1 MYFLTF
7 TFVSIF
13 AAINGGNFHLII
25 TTMRL
30 AKKVFLLASTLTLV
44 ASCGTQSSKNDFS
57 SVRLSGAGASFPAK
71 IYTRW
76 FKDLANEGGP
86 KVNYQAVGSGS
97 GRKAFIDETVNF
109 GASDDPMKDKDI
121 AKVTRGLV
129 QIPMVG
135 GTIAFGY
142 NYDCDLKLTQEQAV
156 QVAMGMIKDWK
167 ELGCPAGKLTWV
179 HRSDGSGTTKAFTNS
194 MEAFSKTWTLGT
206 GKSVK
211 WPAGVGAKGNSGVA
225 GVIQNTPGA
234 IGYVNQ
240 SYIKGDVKAAALQN
254 LSGEFVTPNNESG
267 AIALNGIT
275 LDENLAGK
283 NPNPTAK
290 GAYPIATLTWILAYE
305 TGNGEN
311 TEAIQEVFNILLSD
325 EYQNKASS
333 LGFVP
338 LNGDILEKSRD
349 AVGRIGR

>member
-1 MYFLTF
+1 M
-7 TFVSIF
+7 SIF
-13 AAINGGNFHLII
+13 KKTLILSSAISLILSPSA
-25 TTMRL
+25 M
-30 AKKVFLLASTLTLV
+30 AS
-44 ASCGTQSSKNDFS
+44 K
-57 SVRLSGAGASFPAK
+57 RLSGAGASFPSK

-76 FKDLANEGGP
+76 FFDLAKSGGP
-86 KVNYQAVGSGS
+86 RVNYQAVGSGS
-97 GRKAFIDETVNF
+97 GRKAFIDETVDF
-109 GASDDPMKDKDI
+109 GASDDPMKEADI
-121 AKVTRGLV
+121 KKVTRGLV

-156 QVAMGMIKDWK
+156 QVAMGMISDWQ
-167 ELGCPAGKLTWV
+167 EVGCAPGKLTWT

-240 SYIKGDVKAAALQN
+240 SYIKGNVKAAALQN
-254 LSGEFVTPNNESG
+254 LSGEYVKPTVEAG
-267 AIALNGIT
+267 AKALNGIT

-290 GAYPIATLTWILAYE
+290 GAYPIASLTWILAYE
-305 TGNGEN
+305 EGNGRN
-311 TEAIQEVFNILLSD
+311 TKAIKEAFNTLLSD
-325 EYQNKASS
+325 EYQDKAPS

-338 LNGDILEKSRD
+338 LKGEILEKSRA
-349 AVGRIGR
+349 AVKRIGK

>member
-1 MYFLTF
+1 M
-7 TFVSIF
+7 SIF
-13 AAINGGNFHLII
+13 KKTLILSSAISLILSPSA
-25 TTMRL
+25 M
-30 AKKVFLLASTLTLV
+30 AS
-44 ASCGTQSSKNDFS
+44 K
-57 SVRLSGAGASFPAK
+57 RLSGAGASFPSK

-76 FKDLANEGGP
+76 FFDLAKSGGP
-86 KVNYQAVGSGS
+86 RVNYQAVGSGS

-142 NYDCDLKLTQEQAV
+142 NYDCDLKLSQEKAV

-167 ELGCPAGKLTWV
+167 ELGCKPGKLTWT

-194 MEAFSKTWTLGT
+194 MEAFSRTWTLGT

-211 WPAGVGAKGNSGVA
+211 WPSGVGAKGNSGVA

-240 SYIKGDVKAAALQN
+240 SYIKGNVKAAALQN
-254 LSGEFVTPNNESG
+254 LSGEFLKPSVEAG
-267 AIALNGIT
+267 AKALNGIT

-290 GAYPIATLTWILAYE
+290 GAYPIASLTWILAYE
-305 TGNGEN
+305 EGNGRN
-311 TEAIQEVFNILLSD
+311 TKAIKQAFNTLLSD
-325 EYQNKASS
+325 EYQDKAPS

-338 LNGDILEKSRD
+338 LKGDILEKSRA
-349 AVGRIGR
+349 AVKRIGK

>member
-1 MYFLTF
+1 M
-7 TFVSIF
+7 SI
-13 AAINGGNFHLII
+13 
-25 TTMRL
+25 
-30 AKKVFLLASTLTLV
+30 AKKALLFTSALALIAGPSVTAST
-44 ASCGTQSSKNDFS
+44 
-57 SVRLSGAGASFPAK
+57 RLSGAGASFPAK

-76 FKDLANEGGP
+76 FSDLAKSGGP
-86 KVNYQAVGSGS
+86 RVNYQAVGSGS
-97 GRKAFIDETVNF
+97 GRKAFIDQTVNF

-156 QVAMGMIKDWK
+156 QVAMGMVKNWK
-167 ELGCPAGKLTWV
+167 ELGCKAGTLTWA

-240 SYIKGDVKAAALQN
+240 SYIKGNVKAAALQN
-254 LSGEFVTPNNESG
+254 LSGEFLKPSVEAG
-267 AIALNGIT
+267 AKALNGIT

-290 GAYPIATLTWILAYE
+290 GAYPIASLTWILAYE
-305 TGNGEN
+305 KGNGRN
-311 TEAIQEVFNILLSD
+311 TKAIKKSLSTLLSD
-325 EYQNKASS
+325 EYQDKAPT

-338 LNGDILEKSRD
+338 LKGDILEKSRA
-349 AVGRIGR
+349 AVKKIGR

>member
-1 MYFLTF
+1 M
-7 TFVSIF
+7 SIF
-13 AAINGGNFHLII
+13 
-25 TTMRL
+25 
-30 AKKVFLLASTLTLV
+30 KKVLIGSSLFALT
-44 ASCGTQSSKNDFS
+44 ACGSPA
-57 SVRLSGAGASFPAK
+57 VRLSGAGATFPSK
-71 IYTRW
+71 VYTRW
-76 FKDLANEGGP
+76 FSDYAKSGGT

-109 GASDDPMKDKDI
+109 GASDDPMKDSDI
-121 AKVTRGLV
+121 KKVARGLV

-156 QVAMGMIKDWK
+156 RVAMGMIKDWK
-167 ELGCPAGKLTWV
+167 ELGCKSGKLTWT

-211 WPAGVGAKGNSGVA
+211 WPSGVGAKGNSGVA

-240 SYIKGDVKAAALQN
+240 SYIKGNVKAAALQN
-254 LSGEFVTPNNESG
+254 LSGEFVKPTVEAG
-267 AIALNGIT
+267 AKALNDIT

-290 GAYPIATLTWILAYE
+290 GAYPIASLTWILAYE
-305 TGNGEN
+305 EGNGRN
-311 TEAIQEVFNILLSD
+311 TKAIKQAFNTLLSD
-325 EYQNKASS
+325 EYQDKAPS

-338 LNGDILEKSRD
+338 LKGDILEKSRA
-349 AVGRIGR
+349 AVKRIGK

>member
-1 MYFLTF
+1 M
-7 TFVSIF
+7 SI
-13 AAINGGNFHLII
+13 
-25 TTMRL
+25 
-30 AKKVFLLASTLTLV
+30 AKKALLFTSALALIAGPSVTAST
-44 ASCGTQSSKNDFS
+44 
-57 SVRLSGAGASFPAK
+57 RLSGAGASFPAK

-76 FKDLANEGGP
+76 FSDLAKSGGP
-86 KVNYQAVGSGS
+86 RVNYQAVGSGS
-97 GRKAFIDETVNF
+97 GRKAFIDQTVNF

-156 QVAMGMIKDWK
+156 QVAMGMVKNWK
-167 ELGCPAGKLTWV
+167 ELGCKAGKLTWA

-194 MEAFSKTWTLGT
+194 MEAFSPTWTLGT

-240 SYIKGDVKAAALQN
+240 SYIIGNVKAAALQN
-254 LSGEFVTPNNESG
+254 LSGEFLKPSVEAG
-267 AIALNGIT
+267 AKALNGIT

-290 GAYPIATLTWILAYE
+290 GAYPIASLTWILAYE
-305 TGNGEN
+305 KGNGWN
-311 TEAIQEVFNILLSD
+311 TRAIKKSLSTLLSD
-325 EYQNKASS
+325 EYQDKAPT

-338 LNGDILEKSRD
+338 LKGDILEKSRA
-349 AVGRIGR
+349 AVKKIGK

>member
-1 MYFLTF
+1 M
-7 TFVSIF
+7 SIF
-13 AAINGGNFHLII
+13 KKALI
-25 TTMRL
+25 
-30 AKKVFLLASTLTLV
+30 
-44 ASCGTQSSKNDFS
+44 FS
-57 SVRLSGAGASFPAK
+57 SAISLILSPSAMASKRLSGAGASFPSK

-76 FKDLANEGGP
+76 FFDLAKAGGP
-86 KVNYQAVGSGS
+86 RVNYQAVGSGS

-109 GASDDPMKDKDI
+109 GASDDPMKDSDI
-121 AKVTRGLV
+121 QKVTRGLV

-156 QVAMGMIKDWK
+156 QVAMGMIKNWK
-167 ELGCPAGKLTWV
+167 ELGCKSGKLTWA

-194 MEAFSKTWTLGT
+194 MEAFSKTWNLGT

-240 SYIKGDVKAAALQN
+240 SYIKGKVRAAALQN
-254 LSGEFVTPNNESG
+254 LSGEFVTPNTKSG
-267 AIALNGIT
+267 AIALNGIN
-275 LDENLAGK
+275 LDKNLAGK
-283 NPNPTAK
+283 NPNPIAK

-305 TGNGEN
+305 KGNGRN
-311 TEAIQEVFNILLSD
+311 TKAIQDTFYELLSD
-325 EYQNKASS
+325 EYQSKAPA

-338 LNGDILEKSRD
+338 LKGEILKKSID

>member
-1 MYFLTF
+1 VGIFKKFLF
-7 TFVSIF
+7 
-13 AAINGGNFHLII
+13 
-25 TTMRL
+25 
-30 AKKVFLLASTLTLV
+30 
-44 ASCGTQSSKNDFS
+44 FS
-57 SVRLSGAGASFPAK
+57 SAISLVLSQEAIASKRLSGAGATFPSK

-76 FKDLANEGGP
+76 FFDLAKSGGP
-86 KVNYQAVGSGS
+86 RVNYQAVGSGS
-97 GRKAFIDETVNF
+97 GRRAFLDQTVNF
-109 GASDDPMKDKDI
+109 GASDDPMEAKDI
-121 AKVTRGLV
+121 AKASRGLA

-142 NYDCDLKLTQEQAV
+142 NYDCDLKLTQVQAV

-167 ELGCPAGKLTWV
+167 ELGCKSGKLTWT

-240 SYIKGDVKAAALQN
+240 SYIKGKVRAAALQN
-254 LSGEFVTPNNESG
+254 LSGEFVTPNTESG
-267 AIALNGIT
+267 AIALNGIN

-290 GAYPIATLTWILAYE
+290 GAYPIANLTWILAYE
-305 TGNGEN
+305 TGNGRN
-311 TEAIQEVFNILLSD
+311 TNAMQDTLYKLLSD
-325 EYQNKASS
+325 EYQDKAPA

-338 LNGDILEKSRD
+338 LKGEILKKSIE